1 MILQARMSSKR
12 LPAKVI
18 LPLAGIP
25 MSVLCAKRCVI
36 KNVDFVLAT
45 STDATDDI
53 LVSLFKN
60 NNIEIYRGN
69 LDNVL
74 ERFINIID
82 NKSLNNDDVV
92 IRLTADNPVV
102 DKYFL
107 KEMMEIYESNKLDY
121 LSAEPINLDQ
131 VNWPK
136 GLSAE
141 FIKVGLLKDSYINDT
156 SDMNIEHV
164 TFSIRNNIK
173 KIDSVYDYLQLKNDH
188 TGLILS
194 VDNFKDYIRAERLFS
209 NSSWNINYQTYLENS
224 LK

>member
-25 MSVLCAKRCVI
+25 MSLLCAKRCVI

-45 STDATDDI
+45 SNNATDDV
-53 LVSLFKN
+53 LVNLFKN
-60 NNIEIYRGN
+60 NDIEVYRGN

-82 NKSLNNDDVV
+82 NKSLNDDDVV

-107 KEMMEIYESNKLDY
+107 KEMMEIYENNKIDY
-121 LSAEPINLDQ
+121 LSAHPVNLSQ

-141 FIKVGLLKDSYINDT
+141 FIKVGMLKDSYINDK

-164 TFSIRNNIK
+164 TYAIRNNIK
-173 KIDSVYDYLQLKNDH
+173 KIYSVYDYLQLKNDH
-188 TGLILS
+188 TGLS
-194 VDNFKDYIRAERLFS
+194 YTVDNFEDYSRVEKLFS
-209 NSSWNINYQTYLENS
+209 NSQWNVNYKIILENNS
-224 LK
+224 K